1 LASLRLGVRFFFQ
14 SIDDTS
20 DAILD
25 QGRVEVDQ
33 QAKPLVGQPQVGEKL
48 LPVHRRE
55 ALNGLDLDDHPILD
69 NQIRAE
75 PDVDPNRSVDHRD
88 CLLADRP
95 KSTLSQF
102 IGEYRM
108 INRFQQSWS
117 QGGVDAKGGIHD
129 LFGDGVLCH
138 GGLSIVSRQ
147 DAKTPRTQHRPRHR
161 IEGMASIPE
170 LLDGH
175 VTLEVEC
182 LDRLYLNGY
191 IGPLATPGGLVTFM
205 REQLGKPIPSPVVLG
220 QVTEK
225 FREAVK
231 TMAERERV
239 PLYQFDHKERKDDV
253 ANDFRRK
260 REIRDGVVFVGVA
273 QEKAQAF
280 QGKKIDGQFW
290 FTRDKT
296 VYVNHYYFYIDDADF
311 GPLFLKVCSY
321 APWSTKLCLNGH
333 EWAKR
338 QLEKK
343 GIAYEALDNGF
354 LSCAEPKQL
363 QQICDSLGPEDI
375 DRVFRKWL
383 ARIPLPLRRED
394 REAGYDWNLSIW
406 QMEVSL
412 TQIFDRPLRGRE
424 FFEEIIRDNLDLGR
438 PDRVQ
443 LVFDRVVTKKT
454 PGEFRTRV
462 IQDGVHPSLHI
473 SYKNFDLKQYFKEGR
488 GCRTEG
494 TFRNPKDFDVN
505 KGLSNLPYLQKI
517 GREINRRLLE
527 VERVSHNSGL
537 SGDSIQ
543 RVVQPTVTQ
552 NGEKA
557 PALKFGQPRVMA
569 LLLALTLF
577 QHLIDGFHNRDLRGL
592 VADLLGVNISEYTG
606 AQMTYDLRRLRLKGL
621 IFRPPRTHRYFVTP
635 YGWKLAR
642 LFSRL
647 EARVFR
653 PAVAMFTG
661 NDAVLPFPLR
671 ASLDRVDAQLD
682 ELIYQAFP
690 QIKVA

>member
-1 LASLRLGVRFFFQ
+1 
-14 SIDDTS
+14 
-20 DAILD
+20 
-25 QGRVEVDQ
+25 
-33 QAKPLVGQPQVGEKL
+33 
-48 LPVHRRE
+48 
-55 ALNGLDLDDHPILD
+55 
-69 NQIRAE
+69 
-75 PDVDPNRSVDHRD
+75 
-88 CLLADRP
+88 
-95 KSTLSQF
+95 
-102 IGEYRM
+102 
-108 INRFQQSWS
+108 
-117 QGGVDAKGGIHD
+117 
-129 LFGDGVLCH
+129 
-138 GGLSIVSRQ
+138 
-147 DAKTPRTQHRPRHR
+147 
-161 IEGMASIPE
+161 MASIPE
-170 LLDGH
+170 LLNGH

-191 IGPLATPGGLVTFM
+191 IGSLATSGGLVRFM

-231 TMAERERV
+231 AMASQQRI
-239 PLYQFDHKERKDDV
+239 PIYQFNHKERKDNV
-253 ANDFRRK
+253 ANRLRQE
-260 REIRDGVVFVGVA
+260 RGVRDGIVFVGVS

-280 QGKKIDGQFW
+280 QGKKVNGQFE

-296 VYVNHYYFYIDDADF
+296 VYVNHYYFYIDDAGF

-338 QLEKK
+338 QLDNK

-354 LSCAEPKQL
+354 LSCAEPEKL
-363 QQICDSLGPEDI
+363 QQICDSLGPEQI
-375 DRVFRKWL
+375 EGVFRKWL
-383 ARIPLPLRRED
+383 KRIPLPLRPED
-394 REAGYDWNLSIW
+394 RAAGYDWKLSIW

-424 FFEEIIRDNLDLGR
+424 FFEQVIRDNLDLGR

-443 LVFDRVVTKKT
+443 LIFDRVVTKKT
-454 PGEFRTRV
+454 PGHFRTRV

-473 SYKNFDLKQYFKEGR
+473 NYKNFDLKQYFKEGR

-494 TFRNPKDFDVN
+494 TFRNPNDFGVN
-505 KGLSNLPYLQKI
+505 KGLSNLPYLAKI

-543 RVVQPTVTQ
+543 RVVQPTVTED
-552 NGEKA
+552 GEKA

-569 LLLALTLF
+569 LFLALTLF
-577 QHLIDGFHNRDLRGL
+577 HHLIDGFHNRDLRVL
-592 VADLLGVNISEYTG
+592 VADLLGVTSAEYT
-606 AQMTYDLRRLRLKGL
+606 ASQMTYDLRRLRLKGL
-621 IFRPPRTHRYFVTP
+621 IFRPPKTHRYFLTP
-635 YGWKLAR
+635 YGWKIAR
-642 LFSRL
+642 LFTRL

-653 PAVAMFTG
+653 PAVAMFTS

-682 ELIYQAFP
+682 ELIYDAFP
-690 QIKVA
+690 PAKAA